1 MNKKT
6 IAVLVLFFI
15 AAAYPVYA
23 GWKTDLTR
31 LMAKEKNYPAAVQ
44 LLETAL
50 NTVTVNDRPFVWLA
64 LAYCSHQL
72 EDKKSEAK
80 WITGFF
86 EIYKGVTDVFPL
98 TDKALRRKIGDYMR
112 AWRRKY
118 PLLVQTGLLKD
129 SSFKSSRLPRYLTL
143 AVEMGMST
151 HYRLVYKEKV
161 VSAGIMKKGF
171 NFIELPAAPL
181 FERSDSHVFALDLKA
196 GDLIVQKE
204 IVLDIAC
211 RYPENSGQ
219 MKEPVRKS
227 GFGVAMFIEN
237 RLVAYHKKSVKV
249 RRLSPM
255 ETDKMMRRADR
266 LTGRPP
272 NPLDIEEKSLQRAS
286 IPVLAIPVLAY
297 KYLIK
302 PKLKK
307 KKKIIKTF
315 THLEAT
321 FLTIDED
328 DIENP
333 LDVEITMRVK
343 PPGRGSYIPA
353 TNGNILGPS
362 CKRFHEIFPG
372 MPLFGIPPVYYS
384 SSRRKM
390 HGVKFIVCNL
400 KNADLKKN
408 YSKKR

>member
-1 MNKKT
+1 MFSFYLTTKMNKKT
-6 IAVLVLFFI
+6 IAAVVLFVIVFVFI
-15 AAAYPVYA
+15 SAAFLFGA
-23 GWKTDLTR
+23 GWTTDLTR
-31 LMAKEKNYPAAVQ
+31 LMAEEKDYRGAVR

-50 NTVTVNDRPFVWLA
+50 NAVDINDRPFVWLT
-64 LAYCSHQL
+64 LAYCNHKL
-72 EDKKSEAK
+72 EDKKAEAK

-98 TDKALRRKIGDYMR
+98 THYALNREIGDYMR

-118 PLLVQTGLLKD
+118 PLVVQTGLLKD
-129 SSFKSSRLPRYLTL
+129 SSFKGSLLPKYITL

-151 HYRLVYKEKV
+151 DYRLVYGEEV
-161 VSAGIMKKGF
+161 VSAGIMQKGF

-181 FERSDSHVFALDLKA
+181 FERSETHVYTLALKA

-204 IVLDIAC
+204 IVLAIKC

-219 MKEPVRKS
+219 MKPHIKKS

-237 RLVAYHKKSVKV
+237 RLVAYHKKTVKV

-255 ETDKMMRRADR
+255 ETDRMMRNADR

-272 NPLDIEEKSLQRAS
+272 NPLDMEEKSLQRAS
-286 IPVLAIPVLAY
+286 IPVLAIPMLAY
-297 KYLIK
+297 KHLIK

-307 KKKIIKTF
+307 KKKIVKTY

-321 FLTIDED
+321 FLKKNQD

-333 LDVEITMRVK
+333 LDVEITMTVRQ
-343 PPGRGSYIPA
+343 
-353 TNGNILGPS
+353 
-362 CKRFHEIFPG
+362 
-372 MPLFGIPPVYYS
+372 
-384 SSRRKM
+384 
-390 HGVKFIVCNL
+390 
-400 KNADLKKN
+400 
-408 YSKKR
+408 